1 VKKEFTTG
9 EFLRVGSQTFGGQA
23 GLENF
28 VFGPAI
34 YAPSELNLVAAGFC
48 KLFSARSAVNLYFV
62 IPEFIWKIAK
72 EKNRMKTGPKAYNP
86 GGEK

>member
-1 VKKEFTTG
+1 LARDKVPEKE
-9 EFLRVGSQTFGGQA
+9 LLNRSD
-23 GLENF
+23 
-28 VFGPAI
+28 PD
-34 YAPSELNLVAAGFC
+34 LNLVAAGFC
-48 KLFSARSAVNLYFV
+48 KLFSAFSAVNLYFV